1 MIRKKTVEV
10 PEELKDVFLR
20 SQKLVE
26 KYFSK
31 KKENPYKGTIE
42 IVDQRYILIRAASMS
57 AEFFDVV
64 KKLYSDKSDKE
75 ALALTRD
82 LLFDIA
88 HAIGVAD
95 AKNFH
100 VKMNLKTPIEKL
112 SVGPIHF
119 AYSGWGFVD
128 ILPESNPVPD
138 KNFYLLYNHPF
149 SFESEAWQATGKK
162 ASFPVCVMN
171 AGYSSGWCE
180 ESFGVPL
187 VATEIMCQARGDNH
201 CRFIMGHPDEI
212 SNHIDSYLKK
222 HPQIAES
229 IAPFEDTGFFKKK
242 KFEDE
247 MRRKE
252 LQNEIREREHAEA
265 ELLTSEE
272 RYRIL
277 YENNPAIYFTVD
289 SQGIILSVNRSGCE
303 QLGYPADELV
313 GKSVLHVVFPE
324 DQPKVN
330 QQLAACLDRPMEVTH
345 GNFRKIRKDGSMI
358 WVRALARAIRLPG
371 GQSVVFF
378 ACDDITEWMRSE
390 QVQKAIYR
398 ITEAAQTATNLE
410 ELYRSIHTIIGE
422 LMPARNFY
430 IALYDRDADLI
441 QFPYWVDE
449 CDATPPSDH
458 PGRGLTDYVLRTG
471 QPLLAAP
478 EVFERLV
485 QSGEVESIG
494 APSLDWLGVPL
505 KTQAGETIGVM
516 TVQTY
521 SESVRYSD
529 TDKNVLVF
537 VSNQVAIMIER
548 KRADEALRQSEERYR
563 RMVDNAPM
571 GILTINREGRIID
584 VNPNLLRILGSPS
597 AEATKLINFLHFPPL
612 VASGIAADFNKC
624 LGESRLISGEYP
636 YTSKWGRN
644 IYIRAHL
651 VPIHDIAGAVVGVMG
666 LIEDISEHKQM
677 EEERRNLEE
686 RLRRMEKMEAI
697 GTLAGGVAHD
707 LNNVLGVLSGYA
719 ELLMME
725 TSGDS
730 PVREHAA
737 KILKSSERGAAI
749 IQDLLTLARR
759 GVAISEVT
767 NLNQIVNDYLK
778 SPEFTKLSSQYPQ
791 VKVETSLAPDLLNV
805 SGSPVHLSKTIMNL
819 VLNAA
824 EAMTAAGVITIS
836 TSNCYLDKPIK
847 GYDEMKAGDY
857 SVLSVSDTGSGIA
870 SQDIGRIFEPFY
882 TKKKMGRS
890 GTGLGL
896 AVVWGT
902 VKDHNGYIDVQSKEG
917 KGSIFTLYFP
927 ITRESRRL
935 DQTQISFAQ
944 FMGKGESILVVDDLP
959 EQREV
964 AAAMLSKVG
973 YLVQTA
979 ASGEEAL
986 KYLSQHAVDLVILD
1000 MIMDPGMDG
1009 LETFRQIRK
1018 MIPSQ
1023 KAIIVSGF
1031 AETDRAR
1038 KALELGAGVYIQ
1050 KPFIMEKI
1058 CQAIRHELDRAPEM
1072 P

>member
-1 MIRKKTVEV
+1 MSKKTVGV
-10 PEELKDVFLR
+10 PPDLKKIFLR
-20 SQKLVE
+20 SQELVE
-26 KYFSK
+26 KYFRK
-31 KKENPYKGTIE
+31 KKENPSKGTIE
-42 IVDQRYILIRAASMS
+42 IEDQRYILIRAASLS
-57 AEFFDVV
+57 AEFFDVI
-64 KKLYSDKSDKE
+64 KKLYSDKSEKQ
-75 ALALTRD
+75 AMALTRD
-82 LLFDIA
+82 LLFDVA

-100 VKMNLKTPIEKL
+100 AKMNLKTPIEKL

-119 AYSGWGFVD
+119 AYSGWGVVH
-128 ILPESNPVPD
+128 ILPESHPVPNED
-138 KNFYLLYNHPF
+138 YLLIYDHPH
-149 SFESEAWQATGKK
+149 SFEAQVWQATGKK
-162 ASFPVCVMN
+162 MEFPVCVMN

-187 VATEIMCQARGDNH
+187 IATEILCQARGADH
-201 CRFIMGHPDEI
+201 CRFIMGHPDRI
-212 SNHIDSYLKK
+212 RDFVDGYVKK
-222 HPQIAES
+222 HPQIAKQ
-229 IAPFEDTGFFKKK
+229 AVTFEDTGFFKKK
-242 KFEDE
+242 KFEDDL
-247 MRRKE
+247 RQKE
-252 LQNEIREREHAEA
+252 LLQEKR
-265 ELLTSEE
+265 
-272 RYRIL
+272 
-277 YENNPAIYFTVD
+277 
-289 SQGIILSVNRSGCE
+289 G
-303 QLGYPADELV
+303 
-313 GKSVLHVVFPE
+313 
-324 DQPKVN
+324 
-330 QQLAACLDRPMEVTH
+330 
-345 GNFRKIRKDGSMI
+345 RKY
-358 WVRALARAIRLPG
+358 
-371 GQSVVFF
+371 
-378 ACDDITEWMRSE
+378 SE
-390 QVQKAIYR
+390 QVQKAIYE
-398 ITEAAQTATNLE
+398 ISEAAQAATSLE
-410 ELYRSIHTIIGE
+410 QLCQSIHAIIGE

-430 IALYDRDADLI
+430 IALYDRDADLL

-449 CDATPPSDH
+449 FDATPPSNH
-458 PGRGLTDYVLRTG
+458 PGKGLTDYVLRTG

-485 QSGEVESIG
+485 QSGEVASIG
-494 APSLDWLGVPL
+494 KPSLDWLGVPL

-537 VSNQVAIMIER
+537 VSNQVAMMIER
-548 KRADEALRQSEERYR
+548 MRADEALRQSEERHR

-571 GILTINREGRIID
+571 GILTANCEGHIID
-584 VNPNLLRILGSPS
+584 VNPVLLRILGSPS
-597 AEATKLINFLHFPPL
+597 AAATKAINILTFPPL
-612 VASGIAADFNKC
+612 IEAGIGADFKKC
-624 LGESRLISGEYP
+624 MDESRLITGEYP
-636 YTSKWGRN
+636 YTSKWGKKV
-644 IYIRAHL
+644 YLRANL
-651 VPIHDIAGAVVGVMG
+651 VPILDIAGAVVGIMG
-666 LIEDISEHKQM
+666 MFEDITEHKQM

-725 TSGDS
+725 TKANS
-730 PVREHAA
+730 PVREHAG

-759 GVAISEVT
+759 GVAVSEVT
-767 NLNQIVNDYLK
+767 NLNQIIDDYLK
-778 SPEFTKLSSQYPQ
+778 SPEFMKLLSQQ
-791 VKVETSLAPDLLNV
+791 TNVRVETSLAADLLNV
-805 SGSPVHLSKTIMNL
+805 SGSSVHLSKTIMNL

-824 EAMTAAGVITIS
+824 EAIVDAGVITIS
-836 TSNCYLDKPIK
+836 TCNCYLDKPIK

-857 SVLSVSDTGSGIA
+857 SVLTVSDTGSGIA

-927 ITRESRRL
+927 ITRESRCL
-935 DQTQISFAQ
+935 DQTQVSLAH

-973 YLVQTA
+973 YIVKTVD
-979 ASGEEAL
+979 SGEEAL
-986 KYLSQHAVDLVILD
+986 KYLSQHTADLVILD

-1009 LETFRQIRK
+1009 LETFRQIQV
-1018 MIPSQ
+1018 MIPKQ

-1038 KALELGAGVYIQ
+1038 KALELGAGAYIQ

-1058 CQAIRHELDRAPEM
+1058 CQAIRHELDRAPRDALKDIH
-1072 P
+1072 